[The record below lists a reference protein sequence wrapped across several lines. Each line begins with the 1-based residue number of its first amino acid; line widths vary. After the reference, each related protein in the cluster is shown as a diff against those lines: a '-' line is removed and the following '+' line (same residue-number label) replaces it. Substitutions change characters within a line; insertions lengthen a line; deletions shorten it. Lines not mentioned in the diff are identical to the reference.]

1 MKPSEIKK
9 IADWAALQ
17 NHDHTI
23 FLSCTDHRQQPEFDA
38 FASEL
43 TRKTP
48 CVHIT
53 AFDRQCR
60 IPTFFLADNIG
71 FSALPLER
79 ELPPFLD
86 ALTFMTEPL
95 PLPKDIRKRL
105 EQIVRPCHL
114 TLFIAPPCPHCPD
127 MVRNLIPLAVASKNI
142 FLDIIDG
149 TLFPEM
155 AQKHQVLS
163 VPCLILEPDFRW
175 IGHVDPE
182 EVLTQMIER
191 NPAQLSAETFRQM
204 LEQGEADR
212 VCRQMIQADALFQ
225 GFIDLLLHP
234 EWSVRLGAM
243 VVVENLTENAS
254 ELAARLSPI
263 LMKAFDDVSDISIQ
277 GDILYALGEV
287 GDQTTRAWIE
297 KKIPVLTH
305 PDLEDAAQEALS
317 AIEDRV

>member
-1 MKPSEIKK
+1 MKRSEIKK

-43 TRKTP
+43 TRKAP

-53 AFDRQCR
+53 ALDRQCR
-60 IPTFFLADNIG
+60 IPSFFLADNIG

-86 ALTFMTEPL
+86 ALTFMTEPP

-114 TLFIAPPCPHCPD
+114 TLFIALSCPHCPN

-155 AQKHQVLS
+155 ARKHQVLS

-175 IGHVDPE
+175 IGHVDPK

-212 VCRQMIQADALFQ
+212 VCHQMIQADALFQ

-287 GDQTTRAWIE
+287 GDQATRAWIE

-317 AIEDRV
+317 AIEDRL